1 MVMGQ
6 RVAVEAAWASTAAT
20 RWEGKGVRL
29 CDLDWAAALDS
40 GLGAVGMVTALDLG
54 AGALGLAAAEA
65 VGTNSGTISISRVGL
80 TIDSR

>member
-1 MVMGQ
+1 MVIGQ

-29 CDLDWAAALDS
+29 CDLDSAA